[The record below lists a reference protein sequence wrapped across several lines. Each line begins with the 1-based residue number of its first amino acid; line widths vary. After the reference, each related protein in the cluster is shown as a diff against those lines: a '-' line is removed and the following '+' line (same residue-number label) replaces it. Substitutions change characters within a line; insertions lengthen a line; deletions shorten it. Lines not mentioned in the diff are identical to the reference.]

1 MSQPSTIEN
10 DTDLHLR
17 IMKLNNLKEEQEL
30 VIKRN
35 VKELVYSMHPS
46 MMIKNLLN
54 KFTGDQ
60 EAKSDLKSIGINL
73 GKDFLIT
80 KLFGKSG
87 SLKGFITSLF
97 VKKATDYVINNHS
110 ETISNGIHK
119 VEDLVKDGLHKVEDY
134 VKELKAKVSN

>member
-1 MSQPSTIEN
+1 MSSFTIEN

-35 VKELVYSMHPS
+35 VQELVYSMHPA
-46 MMIKNLLN
+46 MMIKNLFN
-54 KFTGDQ
+54 KMSGDG
-60 EAKSDLKSIGINL
+60 ETKTDLKTLGLNL
-73 GKDFLIT
+73 GKDFLIS

-87 SLKGFITSLF
+87 SIKGFITSLF
-97 VKKATDYVINNHS
+97 VKKATDYVMTRHS
-110 ETISNGIHK
+110 DLISNGIHK
-119 VEDLVKDGLHKVEDY
+119 VQEY